1 MSSPLPNCRWLN
13 DISYSDDW
21 NVVMTV
27 QNPRGTNLAS
37 LLLLADSRFPTGGHA
52 HSGGVESVH
61 ALGLMSSIEELE
73 LFIDG
78 RLATSAATDAAFA
91 AAACA
96 QPNNLFELD
105 HELEVR
111 TPSPKLRDVSR
122 SLGRQMI
129 RVALR
134 AWPNLDVVTL
144 RSIHVNGPMQPI
156 ALGAVAYAAQ
166 LSPQDAA
173 LCSLHHFVGMATT
186 AAVRLVGLD
195 PFDVQA
201 IAARIASR
209 LDDIAV
215 EAALFANKTG
225 SDLPASTSLLADMM
239 AEHHATWEVRLFAS

>member
-1 MSSPLPNCRWLN
+1 MDNS
-13 DISYSDDW
+13 
-21 NVVMTV
+21 
-27 QNPRGTNLAS
+27 QNSRGSNLAT

-61 ALGLMSSIEELE
+61 ALGRMTTIAELE

-78 RLATSAATDAAFA
+78 RLATSAKTDAAFA

-96 QPNNLFELD
+96 QPNNLVALD

-111 TPSPKLRDVSR
+111 NPSPKLRDVSR

-134 AWPNLDVVTL
+134 AWPDLDATTL
-144 RSIHVNGPMQPI
+144 RIINANGPLQPI

-166 LSPQDAA
+166 LSPHDAA
-173 LCSLHHFVGMATT
+173 LVSLHHFVGMATT

-209 LDDIAV
+209 LDDIAA
-215 EAALFANKTG
+215 EAAMFANTTN
-225 SDLPASTSLLADMM
+225 SELPASTSLLADIM

>member
-1 MSSPLPNCRWLN
+1 MTDQSS
-13 DISYSDDW
+13 
-21 NVVMTV
+21 
-27 QNPRGTNLAS
+27 RGSNLAT

-61 ALGLMSSIEELE
+61 ALGRMTTIAELE

-78 RLATSAATDAAFA
+78 RLATSAKTDAAFA

-96 QPNNLFELD
+96 QPNNLVELD

-111 TPSPKLRDVSR
+111 TPSPKLRDLSR

-134 AWPNLDVVTL
+134 AWPNLDATTL
-144 RSIHVNGPMQPI
+144 RSINATGPLQPI
-156 ALGAVAYAAQ
+156 ALGAGAYAAQ
-166 LSPQDAA
+166 LSPHDAA
-173 LCSLHHFVGMATT
+173 LVSLHHFVGMATT

-209 LDDIAV
+209 LDDIAT
-215 EAALFANKTG
+215 EAALFANTTN
-225 SDLPASTSLLADMM
+225 SELPASTSLLADIM